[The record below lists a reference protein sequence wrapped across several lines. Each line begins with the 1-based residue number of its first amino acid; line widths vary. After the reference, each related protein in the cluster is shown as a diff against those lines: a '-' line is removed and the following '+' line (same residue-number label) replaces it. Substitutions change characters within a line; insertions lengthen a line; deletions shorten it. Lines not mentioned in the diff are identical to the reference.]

1 MTCVINSWRPLSFR
15 ANKPVLV
22 LDRVPQHVI
31 ELGQGVEAGAKFR
44 TFKDSSEIGM
54 KLRPRCLNEY
64 SVPLIPTTQAPRS
77 SPLSTPTKPPTAAAQ
92 PPHPDTPKARLSQ
105 FSDSFVEGDKPANL
119 LNDGIGSV
127 RFALVAQD
135 GIKFAENESKSELR
149 TIGGQ

>member
-1 MTCVINSWRPLSFR
+1 MLKRVFCSVDPDYPSPAKLTPV
-15 ANKPVLV
+15 KP
-22 LDRVPQHVI
+22 
-31 ELGQGVEAGAKFR
+31 
-44 TFKDSSEIGM
+44 SE
-54 KLRPRCLNEY
+54 
-64 SVPLIPTTQAPRS
+64 TT
-77 SPLSTPTKPPTAAAQ
+77 TAVAQ